1 MLEEGGIFL
10 GLFDF
15 IKGLFKSNKKMNLI
29 FIFIQ
34 DNRCSNKI
42 KILLRKSY
50 DISRVYN
57 DKSVYFRVN
66 KGVVCNNCYHKIDL
80 RIDFDKRYNIIE
92 QEIDGGKFISEE
104 EYNSE

>member
-1 MLEEGGIFL
+1 MSLL
-10 GLFDF
+10 DF
-15 IKGLFKSNKKMNLI
+15 FRDLFKSNNKRNLM

-34 DNRCSNKI
+34 DNKCGHKI

-57 DKSVYFRVN
+57 DKSVCFRVN
-66 KGVVCNNCYHKIDL
+66 KGVICNNCYHKINL
-80 RIDFDKRYNIIE
+80 RIDFDKRYNIVN
-92 QEIDGGKFISEE
+92 QEIDGGKVISEE